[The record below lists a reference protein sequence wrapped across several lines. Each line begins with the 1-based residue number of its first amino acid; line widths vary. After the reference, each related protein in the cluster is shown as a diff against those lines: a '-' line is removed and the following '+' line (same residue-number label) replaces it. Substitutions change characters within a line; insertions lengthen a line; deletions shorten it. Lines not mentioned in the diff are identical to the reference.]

1 MIRNQNERVKQML
14 NIIFGDYVGVVT
26 NPAIYFKNTYE
37 DEWITDEL
45 SRKMIRAVDNST
57 VISERVIES
66 PVLGA
71 ITPKELSGGVKTLI
85 LINNCPNKIFNA
97 SACGDNCAKW
107 LLEMGKDKDITVN
120 LRHIMDFGEGS
131 FDIHIQNT
139 DQVVH
144 SMKELIPVAGMIVR

>member
-1 MIRNQNERVKQML
+1 ML
-14 NIIFGDYVGVVT
+14 NIIFGDHAGVVT
-26 NPAIYFKNTYE
+26 NPAVYFKNTYQ

-45 SRKMIRAVDNST
+45 SRKMIQAVDKST
-57 VISERVIES
+57 VISERIIES

-85 LINNCPNKIFNA
+85 LINNCPDKIFNA

-107 LLEMGKDKDITVN
+107 LLEIGKKKDTTVN

-139 DQVVH
+139 DQIVH
-144 SMKELIPVAGMIVR
+144 SMKELIPIAGMIVR

>member
-1 MIRNQNERVKQML
+1 ML

>member
-1 MIRNQNERVKQML
+1 ML
-14 NIIFGDYVGVVT
+14 NIIFGDHAGVVT
-26 NPAIYFKNTYE
+26 NPAVYFKNTYE

-45 SRKMIRAVDNST
+45 SRKMIRDVDRST
-57 VISERVIES
+57 VISERVIDS

-85 LINNCPNKIFNA
+85 LINNCPDKIFNA

-107 LLEMGKDKDITVN
+107 LLEIGKNKDITVN

-131 FDIHIQNT
+131 FEIHVQNT
-139 DQVVH
+139 DQIVH
-144 SMKELIPVAGMIVR
+144 SMKELIPIAGMIVR

>member
-1 MIRNQNERVKQML
+1 ML
-14 NIIFGDYVGVVT
+14 NIIFGDHAGVVT
-26 NPAIYFKNTYE
+26 NPAVYFKNTYQ

-45 SRKMIRAVDNST
+45 SRKMIQAVDKST
-57 VISERVIES
+57 VISERIIDS

-97 SACGDNCAKW
+97 SACGDNCAEW
-107 LLEMGKDKDITVN
+107 LLEIGKEKDITVN
-120 LRHIMDFGEGS
+120 LRHIMDFGEVS
-131 FDIHIQNT
+131 FDIHILNT

-144 SMKELIPVAGMIVR
+144 SMKELIPIAGMIVR